1 MGIIIGL
8 IIAFVLFMFIFGGD
22 KGLRNAMMGS
32 YNRIKNSNPGMS
44 ESFYMKEALR
54 MRFRSWPDY
63 QLESFILD
71 CSNIEDLI
79 EKIKQQ
85 ESSGI
90 I

>member
-1 MGIIIGL
+1 MWIAIVI

-22 KGLRNAMMGS
+22 KGLKNAMMRS
-32 YNRIKNSNPGMS
+32 YNGIKNSSPGMS
-44 ESFYMKEALR
+44 KSFYMKEALR

-63 QLESFILD
+63 QLELFISD
-71 CSNIEDLI
+71 CSDIDDLI